1 MAQSIAANIAGTAS
15 VSAPAISCRH
25 ISKSYGLLE
34 TEKSAD
40 ILKDVNLD
48 IEEGDFRILIGKS
61 GCGKSTLLN
70 ILAGLSRPTA
80 GEVLVYGSKTRRAGK
95 NRGVIFQ
102 NADAALFPWKSVR
115 GNVEYGLK
123 MQKEEKQKRRETTEK
138 YIELVGLK
146 NHADKYPDELS
157 GGMKQRLQIAR
168 ALAGD
173 PDILIMD
180 EPFGA
185 LDAHTRRLLQIE
197 LLQIWKK
204 TGKTVI
210 FVTHDINEAVLL
222 GKHISIMSM
231 SPNATIYKSYTVN
244 LPYPR
249 EERSPEFLDMRE
261 MVQAHFDYG
270 AHI

>member
-1 MAQSIAANIAGTAS
+1 MAQSIAVNLAGAA
-15 VSAPAISCRH
+15 VPPGPAVSCRH
-25 ISKSYGLLE
+25 ISKNYGILDGE
-34 TEKSAD
+34 HSAD

-70 ILAGLSRPTA
+70 ILAGLSRPTK
-80 GEVLVYGSKTRRAGK
+80 GEVLVYGNKVRKAGK

-102 NADAALFPWKSVR
+102 NADAALFPWKTVR

-123 MQKEEKQKRRETTEK
+123 MQKTEKKKRRETAEK

-146 NHADKYPDELS
+146 DHADKYPDELS

-168 ALAGD
+168 ALAGN

-185 LDAHTRRLLQIE
+185 LDAHTRRILQSE
-197 LLQIWKK
+197 LLHIWKE
-204 TGKTVI
+204 TGKTII
-210 FVTHDINEAVLL
+210 FVTHDISEAILL
-222 GKHISIMSM
+222 GKNISIMSM
-231 SPNATIYKSYTVN
+231 SPNATIYQNYEVDLS
-244 LPYPR
+244 YPR
-249 EERSPEFLDMRE
+249 NDRSREFLDLRDR
-261 MVQAHFDYG
+261 VQAHFDYG
-270 AHI
+270 AGI